1 MLTGKSAQRF
11 KRMMERVDSMPERE
25 LPEDFYLEFEK
36 SLEKSRLYA
45 ERHKSNLKKAV
56 C

>member
-1 MLTGKSAQRF
+1 
-11 KRMMERVDSMPERE
+11 MEVVEREEMGAPEWE